1 MPKITINDE
10 TMDAQVGERL
20 LDVARKNTA
29 HIGFVCDGRGLCQ
42 TCECQI
48 LSGAENLGPYSD
60 IEENTMTESR
70 RQRGYRLACQAEI
83 TGSGPITAMTY
94 VEQVRRQ
101 MVSVFKPTEG
111 SSSGDSLG
119 MLFNHMTRF
128 GLDFMSSLPYI
139 TMKSLPQFMA
149 MPPNM
154 NGMQQWLNDGQ
165 RIAQRVA
172 STTFPSGET
181 GETKETP
188 PKA

>member
-10 TMDAQVGERL
+10 SMDAQVGERL
-20 LDVARKNTA
+20 LDVARKNAA

-70 RQRGYRLACQAEI
+70 RQRGYRLGCQAEI

-101 MVSVFKPTEG
+101 MVAVFKPTEG
-111 SSSGDSLG
+111 ASSGDSLG

-154 NGMQQWLNDGQ
+154 NGMQQWFNDGQ

-172 STTFPSGET
+172 STTFSSGET